1 VESGWQLYVTYSLLF
16 ALGTGPTYA
25 LVMSTGSRW
34 FLRKKGV
41 ALGIIGAGSG
51 LGILI
56 IAPVSAWL
64 ISAYDWRTAYSA
76 MGVIALVITIPA
88 ALLLKKDPKE
98 IGAQPDGG
106 PIPVASDR
114 AEPTDTGEFSITEAI
129 RGRSFWLIFLTWA
142 AWSFCLHMVMSHVVP
157 RAEDLGIAP
166 VQAATIL
173 GVLSGAIIP
182 SRILIGRL
190 SDRVDKRMISIVL
203 ALLHTVAMLW
213 LMGCTQ
219 MWMFYLF
226 AVVFGLANG
235 GLDPCLVALVS
246 DIFGLRNV
254 GMIIGILV
262 IGWSLGA
269 AIGPYLSG
277 LIFDLSGSYYFA
289 FLSGALMMVLAA
301 VFIYGL
307 RAPRQ
312 GQV

>member
-1 VESGWQLYVTYSLLF
+1 
-16 ALGTGPTYA
+16 
-25 LVMSTGSRW
+25 
-34 FLRKKGV
+34 
-41 ALGIIGAGSG
+41 
-51 LGILI
+51 
-56 IAPVSAWL
+56 
-64 ISAYDWRTAYSA
+64 